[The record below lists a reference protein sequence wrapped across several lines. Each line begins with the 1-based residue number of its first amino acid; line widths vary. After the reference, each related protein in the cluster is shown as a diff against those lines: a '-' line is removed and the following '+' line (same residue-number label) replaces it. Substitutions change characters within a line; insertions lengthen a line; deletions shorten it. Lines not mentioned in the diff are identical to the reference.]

1 LLIAIAGVLAIT
13 FVGHSV
19 VPVNATTAG
28 LGYLLFV
35 LVIASTWGFVEALVS
50 SIAATLVFN
59 FFFLPPVGTFT
70 IADPQNWAALFSFLV
85 ASLIASRLSTKA
97 RHRALEA
104 EERQQDVERLYTF
117 GRAILLIDDRQPF
130 VRQLAARL
138 ADAFEL
144 EAVALFE
151 SRTGEIYRAGPV
163 DLDGMDSQLREAAVQ
178 GTSFADP
185 ERKRVITAVRL
196 GSEPIASLA
205 LQGGRMPDSVLQSVA
220 NLVAIGLERERA
232 ENLAHEMEAARRS
245 EQLRNTLIDA
255 MAHEFKTPLT
265 SIRAATSALLA
276 DPDSGL
282 SQAKPL
288 LQIADEEA
296 ANLEELIDNAL
307 DMAQLD
313 GDRIRV
319 DLEISNLDELVGGV
333 VASMKTK
340 AGERRMEIQFADP
353 VPPIS
358 IDRRLMKIAIKQIL
372 DNALKYSSSDTPV
385 AVRAFRSN
393 GTVALEIT
401 NHGKGIPL
409 QEQTR
414 IFDRF
419 YRGAEVRER
428 IPGSGLGLSIAYR
441 ILQAHGGDLTIRSQG
456 TETTFR
462 MELPVERK

>member
-1 LLIAIAGVLAIT
+1 
-13 FVGHSV
+13 
-19 VPVNATTAG
+19 
-28 LGYLLFV
+28 
-35 LVIASTWGFVEALVS
+35 
-50 SIAATLVFN
+50 
-59 FFFLPPVGTFT
+59 
-70 IADPQNWAALFSFLV
+70 
-85 ASLIASRLSTKA
+85 
-97 RHRALEA
+97 
-104 EERQQDVERLYTF
+104 
-117 GRAILLIDDRQPF
+117 
-130 VRQLAARL
+130 
-138 ADAFEL
+138 
-144 EAVALFE
+144 
-151 SRTGEIYRAGPV
+151 
-163 DLDGMDSQLREAAVQ
+163 
-178 GTSFADP
+178 
-185 ERKRVITAVRL
+185 
-196 GSEPIASLA
+196 
-205 LQGGRMPDSVLQSVA
+205 MPDSVLQSVA

-441 ILQAHGGDLTIRSQG
+441 ILQAHGGDLTMRSQG
-456 TETTFR
+456 AETTFL
-462 MELPVERK
+462 MELPIEGGLIRGQTSKSPNYNQWLFHRN